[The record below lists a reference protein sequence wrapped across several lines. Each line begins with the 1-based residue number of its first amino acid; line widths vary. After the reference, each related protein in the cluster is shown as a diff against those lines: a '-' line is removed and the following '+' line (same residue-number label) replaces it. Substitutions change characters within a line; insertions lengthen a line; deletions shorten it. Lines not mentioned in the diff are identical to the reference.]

1 MTSHGTIVET
11 LFIDN
16 NLKGGSMKNASRYS
30 ALVAISLSLLLASC
44 GLSPFGPGESGLR
57 IFAHLGKAIQ
67 KPSQINDEQTS
78 KEGSKST
85 VTSALYMTDRLSK
98 TSALDPWL
106 VDRGIAD
113 SVDYYCYWEEVNK
126 KPSEEDADKLVT
138 GRAEVKF
145 KYDGSPTIGTINA
158 ANITEVLSF
167 EMVGREYKSWSGVT
181 DTVNVK
187 IVFQDPAVKDFKP
200 GLITA
205 WGQNISESQSLGRG
219 DTAAFV
225 LDSLDDATHV
235 QHGEGHFYDAHTGR
249 NNDGDSKSFDF
260 TMQVIH
266 KNSLDKDKPYE
277 RYQDNEG
284 IINFYLER
292 NVGEDLYFTI
302 HFLPQY
308 DREGTIRKGGPDG
321 PVLVEF
327 EFNEKTREGTA
338 TYYKENGDIID
349 TESL

>member
-1 MTSHGTIVET
+1 
-11 LFIDN
+11 
-16 NLKGGSMKNASRYS
+16 MKNSSRYT
-30 ALVAISLSLLLASC
+30 ALAAVSMSLLVASC
-44 GLSPFGPGESGLR
+44 GLSPFGPGESGLS

-78 KEGSKST
+78 KEGAKET
-85 VTSALYMTDRLSK
+85 VTAAMYMTDRLAKS
-98 TSALDPWL
+98 SPALDPWL

-113 SVDYYCYWEEVNK
+113 SGNGVFCYWEEVNS
-126 KPSEEDADKLVT
+126 KPSEEDADKKVT

-145 KYDGSPTIGTINA
+145 KYNGTPDISTINA
-158 ANITEVLSF
+158 ASITEILSF

-181 DTVNVK
+181 DTVRVT

-205 WGQNISESQSLGRG
+205 WGKNISESQSLGRG
-219 DTAAFV
+219 DTASFV
-225 LDSLDDATHV
+225 LDSLDDAAHV
-235 QHGEGHFYDAHTGR
+235 QYGEGHFYDAHTGR

-266 KNSLDKDKPYE
+266 KNSLDESKPYE

-284 IINFYLER
+284 IINFYLDR
-292 NVGEDLYFTI
+292 AVGEDLYFTV
-302 HFLPQY
+302 HFKPLY
-308 DREGTIRKGGPDG
+308 KRDGTIQKGGPDG

-327 EFNEKTREGTA
+327 EYDEKKRTGSA
-338 TYYKENGDIID
+338 TYYNADGDVID
-349 TESL
+349 TENL